1 MSSDASQP
9 SRRLPPGRLSLP
21 PTRDPLSREATIQLL
36 PRFKQQLR
44 IAEHRAQRAM
54 GDVEALRQIVEG
66 LEALA
71 GTSARQAP
79 LFVEG
84 ASPPTKTLA
93 ADVPLGQEAVRKVML
108 TNPERDWPQAVITRE
123 ILNRG
128 WINPEAKVPQA
139 AVRAATQRLA
149 AAGLAEKVA
158 PGRYRLTESGREEG
172 DG

>member
-1 MSSDASQP
+1 
-9 SRRLPPGRLSLP
+9 
-21 PTRDPLSREATIQLL
+21 
-36 PRFKQQLR
+36 
-44 IAEHRAQRAM
+44 M